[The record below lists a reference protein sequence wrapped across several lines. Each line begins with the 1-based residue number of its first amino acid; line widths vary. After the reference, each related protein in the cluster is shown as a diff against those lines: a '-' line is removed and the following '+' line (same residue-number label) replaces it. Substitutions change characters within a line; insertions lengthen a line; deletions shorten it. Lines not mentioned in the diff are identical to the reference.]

1 MNNGYASRLVLYIA
15 TIMILLILYT
25 LIVILF
31 YLFYVIGLGKTKDWL
46 GLCVAVTGNWYRI
59 YEYTYLLFSY
69 ATSTPITDVRLWS
82 HYCHKYP
89 VVSV

>member
-1 MNNGYASRLVLYIA
+1 MNNGYAGIWVLHIA
-15 TIMILLILYT
+15 AIMILLILYT

-69 ATSTPITDVRLWS
+69 ATSTTTTAVMLWS
-82 HYCHKYP
+82 HYYHKYP